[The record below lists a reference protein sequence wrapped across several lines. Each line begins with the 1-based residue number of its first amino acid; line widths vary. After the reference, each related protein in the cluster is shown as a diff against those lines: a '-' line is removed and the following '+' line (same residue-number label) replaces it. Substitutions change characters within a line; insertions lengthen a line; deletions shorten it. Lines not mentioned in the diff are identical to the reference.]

1 MDANLPHPALTR
13 RVIGAFY
20 STYNELGHGYLESV
34 YENALAL
41 QLESEG
47 VQWQRQV
54 PIDVHFHGKIVGIF
68 RADFI
73 VERQL
78 ILEVK
83 AVESLMPIHDGAGA
97 ELSEGHGASPRLASK
112 LRPEGADS
120 PESALGHGNPGP
132 NLWNL

>member
-1 MDANLPHPALTR
+1 MDANLPHSALTR

-83 AVESLMPIHDGAGA
+83 AVESLMPIHEAQVLNYLKATG
-97 ELSEGHGASPRLASK
+97 LRLG
-112 LRPEGADS
+112 L
-120 PESALGHGNPGP
+120 LLNFGP
-132 NLWNL
+132 KAQIRRKVL

>member
-54 PIDVHFHGKIVGIF
+54 TDDAHFHGKIVGIF

-83 AVESLMPIHDGAGA
+83 AVESLMPIHEAQVLNYLKATG
-97 ELSEGHGASPRLASK
+97 LRLG
-112 LRPEGADS
+112 L
-120 PESALGHGNPGP
+120 LLNFGP
-132 NLWNL
+132 KAQIRRKVL